1 MNFSGKKGNLIHM
14 QGRPTTE
21 RQRRLFHRKPFAVY
35 PPIKLAEASK
45 PHLLY
50 LKLME
55 SMEVE
60 CITAVSILQVI
71 AIKLDLVEIQ
81 YNATMK
87 TISQYITNP
96 TFVFH

>member
-50 LKLME
+50 LTLME

-71 AIKLDLVEIQ
+71 AIKTGFSGNSI
-81 YNATMK
+81 
-87 TISQYITNP
+87 
-96 TFVFH
+96 